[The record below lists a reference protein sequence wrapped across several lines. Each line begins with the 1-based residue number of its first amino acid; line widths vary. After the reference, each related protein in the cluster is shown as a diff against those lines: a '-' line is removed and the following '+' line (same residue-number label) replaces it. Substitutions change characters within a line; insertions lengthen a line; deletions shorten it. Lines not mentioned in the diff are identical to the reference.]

1 MRKQRSGRATG
12 TAAQVRAADRRL
24 RTVRRRAVVF
34 GGTWVVALLA
44 GALGATGVGAL
55 LAAQGK
61 LVFLVGVALM
71 FVVRG
76 AGGTEDRS
84 AWWCFAAAVSSYLAG
99 AVAYEAYYRYLPV
112 APRPSWSDVG
122 YMGFYPLAFAALFLM
137 ARTRVRRLTLATWLD
152 CIVTGLTAAALAAAV
167 ALGAL
172 VRTAD
177 GSFTVVVTSVAYPV
191 ADL

>member
-24 RTVRRRAVVF
+24 RTVRILAVVF

-71 FVVRG
+71 FAVRG
-76 AGGTEDRS
+76 AGATEDRA
-84 AWWCFAAAVSSYLAG
+84 AWWCFSGAVTSYFAG
-99 AVAYEAYYRYLPV
+99 ALAYEAYYRYLPV
-112 APRPSWSDVG
+112 APRPPWSDLG
-122 YMGFYPLAFAALFLM
+122 SMAFSPPAFA
-137 ARTRVRRLTLATWLD
+137 
-152 CIVTGLTAAALAAAV
+152 
-167 ALGAL
+167 
-172 VRTAD
+172 
-177 GSFTVVVTSVAYPV
+177 
-191 ADL
+191 